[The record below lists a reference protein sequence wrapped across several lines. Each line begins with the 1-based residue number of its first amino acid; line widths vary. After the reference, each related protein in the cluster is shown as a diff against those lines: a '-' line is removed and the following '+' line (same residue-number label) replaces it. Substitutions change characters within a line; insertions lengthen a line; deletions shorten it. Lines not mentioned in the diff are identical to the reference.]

1 MRRAI
6 VFLAIANIISII
18 SILKEKDEIMEI
30 RRQQIIRESR
40 IRRYLDNILEKE
52 HDGLWSQMKS
62 MDNIQFLEQIKKQDP
77 ADIDLIDT

>member
-18 SILKEKDEIMEI
+18 AILKEKDEIMEI

-40 IRRYLDNILEKE
+40 IRR
-52 HDGLWSQMKS
+52 
-62 MDNIQFLEQIKKQDP
+62 QIDK
-77 ADIDLIDT
+77 LR

>member
-18 SILKEKDEIMEI
+18 AILKEKDEIMEI

-40 IRRYLDNILEKE
+40 IMRQIDNVLEKK
-52 HDGLWSQMKS
+52 G
-62 MDNIQFLEQIKKQDP
+62 
-77 ADIDLIDT
+77 T

>member
-18 SILKEKDEIMEI
+18 AILKEKEEIMEI

-40 IRRYLDNILEKE
+40 IRRQIDNVLEKE
-52 HDGLWSQMKS
+52 RNMTIYGHK
-62 MDNIQFLEQIKKQDP
+62 
-77 ADIDLIDT
+77 

>member
-18 SILKEKDEIMEI
+18 AILKEKDEIMEI

-40 IRRYLDNILEKE
+40 IRRQIDNVLEKK
-52 HDGLWSQMKS
+52 G
-62 MDNIQFLEQIKKQDP
+62 
-77 ADIDLIDT
+77 A

>member
-18 SILKEKDEIMEI
+18 AILKEKDEIMEI

-40 IRRYLDNILEKE
+40 IRRQIDNILEKE
-52 HDGLWSQMKS
+52 RTRTDYGHK
-62 MDNIQFLEQIKKQDP
+62 
-77 ADIDLIDT
+77 